1 METVKNVSI
10 GPADHW
16 QDYFWKRLH
25 SFTKLDSIRL
35 NEILEISQYSFI
47 YFLAA
52 FVVGG
57 AMNLIFP
64 EFSEYTPTGQLA
76 FEVMGELMVIT
87 IAIFYLRK
95 FAKIVP
101 FLFQVRI
108 PGTKEYIPYKT
119 TEYQGEIALSIIFV
133 GLQFRLIK
141 KIDLLA
147 SRLYELILGIKK
159 RQGIAR

>member
-1 METVKNVSI
+1 MTGFSI
-10 GPADHW
+10 GPAEHWRDH
-16 QDYFWKRLH
+16 FWERLH
-25 SFTKLDSIRL
+25 SFTRLDSIRL
-35 NEILEISQYSFI
+35 NELLEIGQYSFI
-47 YFLAA
+47 YVMAA

-64 EFSEYTPTGQLA
+64 EFNEATPTGRLA
-76 FEVMGELMVIT
+76 LEVVAELMAIT

-95 FAKIVP
+95 FAKIAP
-101 FLFQVRI
+101 FLFQVYI
-108 PGTKEYIPYKT
+108 PGAKEYIPYRT

-147 SRLYELILGIKK
+147 TRLYELILGIKR
-159 RQGIAR
+159 RQGIAK

>member
-1 METVKNVSI
+1 MR
-10 GPADHW
+10 
-16 QDYFWKRLH
+16 F
-25 SFTKLDSIRL
+25 DSIRL
-35 NEILEISQYSFI
+35 NELLEISQYSFI
-47 YFLAA
+47 YVMAA

-64 EFSEYTPTGQLA
+64 EFNEATPTGRLA
-76 FEVMGELMVIT
+76 VEVIAELMVIT

-101 FLFQVRI
+101 FLFQVHV
-108 PGTKEYIPYKT
+108 PGAKEYVPYRT

-147 SRLYELILGIKK
+147 SRLFELLLGIK
-159 RQGIAR
+159 RRRGIAK